1 MWRKLTNIQRV
12 LVPVDLTDDS
22 LCAVEAAL
30 TYSKERKVQ
39 IYLIHVISPHDG
51 GSGSK
56 DPAEPGSGPAD
67 RQGDD
72 RKSLA
77 MEEFFLKKIKRQSS
91 IACIVRSGTPAREIL
106 RFSREEG
113 IDLIV
118 LPLSPSPNA
127 GRSGMKGIADIVIRN
142 ATVPVVVVKPESA
155 VRRAAAVPGH
165 AGHQTGKQPAA
176 QTEVNNIMRYDDV
189 YLQQIRQNV
198 CSKCIDRTASGLC
211 VATTFDSCAINRFLP
226 EIIDIVLAGPA
237 DTYDDTVERLRSR
250 VCSACEQ
257 QSPDGRCEL
266 RDDVEC
272 ALDRYFPLV
281 IEAIREAGKQ
291 KKT

>member
-1 MWRKLTNIQRV
+1 MWRKLTNIQRI

-56 DPAEPGSGPAD
+56 DPAEPKSGPAE

-155 VRRAAAVPGH
+155 VRRAAAAPGH
-165 AGHQTGKQPAA
+165 TGHQTGKQPAA
-176 QTEVNNIMRYDDV
+176 QTEVNDILRYDDV
-189 YLQQIRQNV
+189 YLQHIRQNV
-198 CSKCIDRTASGLC
+198 CSK
-211 VATTFDSCAINRFLP
+211 
-226 EIIDIVLAGPA
+226 
-237 DTYDDTVERLRSR
+237 
-250 VCSACEQ
+250 
-257 QSPDGRCEL
+257 
-266 RDDVEC
+266 
-272 ALDRYFPLV
+272 
-281 IEAIREAGKQ
+281 
-291 KKT
+291 

>member
-1 MWRKLTNIQRV
+1 MWRKLTNINRV

-30 TYSKERKVQ
+30 TYSKERKAQ
-39 IYLIHVISPHDG
+39 IYLIHVIPPHEGGAGSP
-51 GSGSK
+51 
-56 DPAEPGSGPAD
+56 EPGSPSPNGSRHHD
-67 RQGDD
+67 QGGRQ
-72 RKSLA
+72 SSI
-77 MEEFFLKKIKRQSS
+77 MEEFFLKKIKPQSNV
-91 IACIVRSGTPAREIL
+91 ACILRAGIPAREIL
-106 RFSREEG
+106 RFAREES

-118 LPLSPSPNA
+118 LPLGPAANA
-127 GRSGMKGIADIVIRN
+127 GRSGMKGVADIVIRN

-155 VRRAAAVPGH
+155 ARQVPGYH
-165 AGHQTGKQPAA
+165 FQTRKNPAG
-176 QTEVNNIMRYDDV
+176 QTEVKNIMKYDDK
-189 YLQQIRQNV
+189 YLHEIRQNV

-211 VATTFDSCAINRFLP
+211 VASTFDACAINRYLP

-237 DTYDDTVERLRSR
+237 DDYDDTVERLRAR

-257 QSPDGRCEL
+257 QSPDGRCDM

-281 IEAIREAGKQ
+281 IEAIREAARNKNA
-291 KKT
+291 

>member
-1 MWRKLTNIQRV
+1 MWQKLTNINRV

-30 TYSKERKVQ
+30 TYSKERKTQ

-51 GSGSK
+51 G
-56 DPAEPGSGPAD
+56 PETSGPPSPLSSARENGG
-67 RQGDD
+67 RQ
-72 RKSLA
+72 SAA
-77 MEEFFLKKIKRQSS
+77 MEEFFLKKIKPQSN
-91 IACIVRSGTPAREIL
+91 IACIVRAGTPAREIL
-106 RFSREEG
+106 RFAREEN

-118 LPLSPSPNA
+118 LPLGPASNA

-142 ATVPVVVVKPESA
+142 ATVPVVVVKPESTA
-155 VRRAAAVPGH
+155 RQVTGFTVQTRKNP
-165 AGHQTGKQPAA
+165 AG
-176 QTEVNNIMRYDDV
+176 QTEVKNIMKYDDK

-211 VATTFDSCAINRFLP
+211 VATTFEACAINRFLP

-237 DTYDDTVERLRSR
+237 ESYDDTVGKLRSR

-257 QSPDGRCEL
+257 QSPDGRCDL

-281 IEAIREAGKQ
+281 IEAIREAAKHKNG
-291 KKT
+291 